1 MRQVSHKRGYW
12 ADLAEGSASPVV
24 HSFTRHNG
32 LRHTGAKRLGAA
44 TMDSDHSMDD
54 ASAPAAQYAQ
64 QISAA
69 EFERQAVE
77 FTTQEVERL
86 NAAVRAQPE
95 LGARSE
101 FFQDEENVTKGL
113 PVFQGK
119 HTRFVYD
126 EEEEEIVAAVDV
138 TQEALNSGPVVRT
151 VAQLDADLDDEEEEE
166 EEEEEEGGDY
176 EDYEQEE
183 QDEAVQNTFY
193 NAEQEGGMVVDDAHV
208 NALMEDVE
216 MEMAAVAIDEQ
227 KLLSAAARRQ

>member
-1 MRQVSHKRGYW
+1 
-12 ADLAEGSASPVV
+12 
-24 HSFTRHNG
+24 
-32 LRHTGAKRLGAA
+32 
-44 TMDSDHSMDD
+44 MDD
-54 ASAPAAQYAQ
+54 ASALPTQYTQ
-64 QISAA
+64 QISSA
-69 EFERQAVE
+69 EYERQAVE

-95 LGARSE
+95 IGARSE
-101 FFQDEENVTKGL
+101 FFQDEENVAKGL

-151 VAQLDADLDDEEEEE
+151 VAELDEDVDEEDEEEEE
-166 EEEEEEGGDY
+166 EEEEY
-176 EDYEQEE
+176 EEE
-183 QDEAVQNTFY
+183 QDEAVQNHFY
-193 NAEQEGGMVVDDAHV
+193 SAEQEGGMVVDDSHV

-227 KLLSAAARRQ
+227 KLMNAAAQRQ

>member
-1 MRQVSHKRGYW
+1 MD
-12 ADLAEGSASPVV
+12 ADHA
-24 HSFTRHNG
+24 
-32 LRHTGAKRLGAA
+32 
-44 TMDSDHSMDD
+44 MDD
-54 ASAPAAQYAQ
+54 ASAPPTQYTQ

-69 EFERQAVE
+69 EYERQAVE

-95 LGARSE
+95 IGARSE
-101 FFQDEENVTKGL
+101 FFQDEENVAKGL

-126 EEEEEIVAAVDV
+126 DDEEEIVAAVDV

-151 VAQLDADLDDEEEEE
+151 VAELDEDIEEEEE
-166 EEEEEEGGDY
+166 DYEEEEEY
-176 EDYEQEE
+176 EEE
-183 QDEAVQNTFY
+183 QDEAVQNHFY
-193 NAEQEGGMVVDDAHV
+193 SAEQEGGMVVDDAHV

-227 KLLSAAARRQ
+227 KLLHAAGQRQ

>member
-1 MRQVSHKRGYW
+1 MD
-12 ADLAEGSASPVV
+12 ADHA
-24 HSFTRHNG
+24 
-32 LRHTGAKRLGAA
+32 
-44 TMDSDHSMDD
+44 MDD
-54 ASAPAAQYAQ
+54 ASAAPPTQYAQ

-95 LGARSE
+95 IGARSE
-101 FFQDEENVTKGL
+101 FFQDEENVAKGL

-126 EEEEEIVAAVDV
+126 DEDEEIVAAVDV
-138 TQEALNSGPVVRT
+138 TQEALNNGPV
-151 VAQLDADLDDEEEEE
+151 DEV
-166 EEEEEEGGDY
+166 
-176 EDYEQEE
+176 
-183 QDEAVQNTFY
+183 VQNTFY
-193 NAEQEGGMVVDDAHV
+193 DAEQEGCMAVDDAHV

-227 KLLSAAARRQ
+227 KLLDAASQRQ

>member
-1 MRQVSHKRGYW
+1 MD
-12 ADLAEGSASPVV
+12 ADHA
-24 HSFTRHNG
+24 
-32 LRHTGAKRLGAA
+32 
-44 TMDSDHSMDD
+44 MDD
-54 ASAPAAQYAQ
+54 ASAGAPTQYAQ

-95 LGARSE
+95 IGARSE
-101 FFQDEENVTKGL
+101 FFQDKENVAKGL

-138 TQEALNSGPVVRT
+138 TEEALNNGPVVRT
-151 VAQLDADLDDEEEEE
+151 VAELDEDVDSEEGEEEYDEEEE
-166 EEEEEEGGDY
+166 
-176 EDYEQEE
+176 QN
-183 QDEAVQNTFY
+183 EAVQNTFY

-227 KLLSAAARRQ
+227 KLLNAAAQRQ

>member
-1 MRQVSHKRGYW
+1 MD
-12 ADLAEGSASPVV
+12 ADHA
-24 HSFTRHNG
+24 
-32 LRHTGAKRLGAA
+32 
-44 TMDSDHSMDD
+44 MDD
-54 ASAPAAQYAQ
+54 ASAAPPTQYAQ

-95 LGARSE
+95 IGARSE
-101 FFQDEENVTKGL
+101 FFQDEENVAKGL

-126 EEEEEIVAAVDV
+126 DEDEEIVAAVDV
-138 TQEALNSGPVVRT
+138 TQEALNNGPVVRT
-151 VAQLDADLDDEEEEE
+151 VAELDEDVDSEEEEEDEEEYDEEEE
-166 EEEEEEGGDY
+166 
-176 EDYEQEE
+176 
-183 QDEAVQNTFY
+183 QDEVVQNTFY
-193 NAEQEGGMVVDDAHV
+193 DAEQEGCMAVDDAHV

-227 KLLSAAARRQ
+227 KLLDAASQRQ

>member
-1 MRQVSHKRGYW
+1 
-12 ADLAEGSASPVV
+12 
-24 HSFTRHNG
+24 
-32 LRHTGAKRLGAA
+32 
-44 TMDSDHSMDD
+44 MDSDHIMDD
-54 ASAPAAQYAQ
+54 ASAPAFAQ

-69 EFERQAVE
+69 EYERQAVE

-86 NAAVRAQPE
+86 NAAVRAQPA

-101 FFQDEENVTKGL
+101 FFQDEENVAKGL

-126 EEEEEIVAAVDV
+126 DEEEEIVAAVDV
-138 TQEALNSGPVVRT
+138 TQEALDNGPVVRT
-151 VAQLDADLDDEEEEE
+151 VAELDEDIDSE
-166 EEEEEEGGDY
+166 EEEEEEGL
-176 EDYEQEE
+176 EE

-193 NAEQEGGMVVDDAHV
+193 SAEEEGDAHV

-227 KLLSAAARRQ
+227 KLLNSAAQRH